1 MAAVAEK
8 TRRRWIRI
16 TPDRCVVAL
25 LALEGFLL
33 LSAWFRWF
41 PFNQHKGSTVLITI
55 ASVGVILLLMFL
67 WFLAALVFRWRF
79 QFSILA
85 LLVLTLVVAVPFS
98 WLATE
103 MRAARKQREA
113 LERVEKL
120 HGSVSYDYQFD
131 TSSDVTSAAKPPGP
145 AWLRTLL
152 GDDFLASVVVC
163 VAVNDV
169 TDDLLENLKGQTRLV
184 ELHLINTHVT
194 DAGLEHLKGLPRLQ
208 SLFLTG
214 TKVSDAGLKHLEGL
228 TQLRYLDLSG
238 TKVTA
243 AGVKRLQQALP
254 NCLIQ
259 P

>member
-98 WLATE
+98 WYG
-103 MRAARKQREA
+103 M
-113 LERVEKL
+113 V
-120 HGSVSYDYQFD
+120 
-131 TSSDVTSAAKPPGP
+131 
-145 AWLRTLL
+145 
-152 GDDFLASVVVC
+152 
-163 VAVNDV
+163 
-169 TDDLLENLKGQTRLV
+169 
-184 ELHLINTHVT
+184 
-194 DAGLEHLKGLPRLQ
+194 
-208 SLFLTG
+208 FLT
-214 TKVSDAGLKHLEGL
+214 A
-228 TQLRYLDLSG
+228 YL
-238 TKVTA
+238 
-243 AGVKRLQQALP
+243 
-254 NCLIQ
+254 
-259 P
+259 